1 MTAQFHDLFRYQAR
15 EFSVVGV
22 DHELFKP
29 SDFQLSPIPA
39 STACWRG
46 TLALYTILDVQLIL
60 ETLSVNLPT
69 PQGPMINGIPSSGR
83 TGRYTMFNNVYQNL
97 NISIPYTGSILL
109 GTDFIREL
117 YVHMGFHPA
126 WKYNTVIELIFENGK
141 LIRESDISEAMAR
154 LRQTMQD
161 QIK

>member
-1 MTAQFHDLFRYQAR
+1 
-15 EFSVVGV
+15 
-22 DHELFKP
+22 
-29 SDFQLSPIPA
+29 
-39 STACWRG
+39 
-46 TLALYTILDVQLIL
+46 
-60 ETLSVNLPT
+60 
-69 PQGPMINGIPSSGR
+69 MINGISSSGR

-126 WKYNTVIELIFENGK
+126 WKYNTVVELTFENGK

-161 QIK
+161 QMK